1 MFQRDRAVP
10 KEWQEDLDRLRLG
23 DRVNWLKIVW
33 QPGEEGDPR
42 RHIPAR
48 PVQRWEIYEM
58 IPVLKHVPDYLV
70 EACKGED
77 PRKLGQWIDT
87 PEGKV
92 WDSDALVS
100 RMQWDLFQQ
109 TGCYSQRFWII
120 QGHKGGHKWRLSE
133 AERGLLQNMGVGGDT
148 PLPGDLPYAEY
159 DQRVFTKIAR
169 GDRLMRWRM
178 AQPWDDRQERK
189 TEAGLWVRRDRHDEE
204 QQFQQEMYDWLM
216 DQIEE
221 VVSEI
226 PRSLLPDP
234 SSYMN
239 MGSGP
244 TVDEGALEEELI
256 TLTPTEV

>member
-1 MFQRDRAVP
+1 
-10 KEWQEDLDRLRLG
+10 
-23 DRVNWLKIVW
+23 
-33 QPGEEGDPR
+33 
-42 RHIPAR
+42 
-48 PVQRWEIYEM
+48 
-58 IPVLKHVPDYLV
+58 
-70 EACKGED
+70 
-77 PRKLGQWIDT
+77 
-87 PEGKV
+87 
-92 WDSDALVS
+92 
-100 RMQWDLFQQ
+100 MQWDLFQQ